1 MRIEAG
7 DDATTTTTT
16 AMTRRR
22 RRGDDTAGRRGDDTT
37 TRTECCHRNVATEPR
52 RCGDAAARRRRG
64 GDDDSLAAA
73 AAPTCLHNRCG
84 VQLPSARSSS
94 LQPPS
99 LAAVPRPPQKLQP
112 PSATAAPASLQCP
125 KPQVLA
131 VAAAAFHDGFQ
142 VEVLGMGGE
151 VVVGG
156 ERIPVRIAVRI
167 EAGADD
173 TTARRPVSRAEGLV
187 VQGPHERR

>member
-7 DDATTTTTT
+7 DDATTTTTTT

-52 RCGDAAARRRRG
+52 RCGDTTTRRRRG

-84 VQLPSARSSS
+84 LQLPSARSSS

-99 LAAVPRPPQKLQP
+99 LAAARLGLQWR
-112 PSATAAPASLQCP
+112 LG
-125 KPQVLA
+125 
-131 VAAAAFHDGFQ
+131 AAAFVGAWALRPHSRCSRLPSRVSGRGAGDGW
-142 VEVLGMGGE
+142 
-151 VVVGG
+151 
-156 ERIPVRIAVRI
+156 
-167 EAGADD
+167 
-173 TTARRPVSRAEGLV
+173 
-187 VQGPHERR
+187 